1 MLPRRNRFI
10 DNNDNKWEAFDTGGH
25 YVHIAFSIFINAAI
39 NLSLRLLPFLSS
51 LGIFFMPYL
60 IQSFFFF
67 FPGTIGIQQ
76 TRSGEGDLL
85 PLYILWTSGGILLT
99 VLLLAG
105 LGMLCYWQRRKD
117 TDGSATKL
125 ANKGQEV
132 EDLTSPKM
140 ALLSK

>member
-10 DNNDNKWEAFDTGGH
+10 DNNDNKWEAFDIGGH
-25 YVHIAFSIFINAAI
+25 YVYIAFSIFINAAI
-39 NLSLRLLPFLSS
+39 NLSLRLPYPSYLPLESFLCHISS
-51 LGIFFMPYL
+51 NL
-60 IQSFFFF
+60 F